1 MPFQRRKMSKHMIEH
16 MVVAEMEIW
25 KAWEERVW
33 CFESLGSGCVNN
45 IFPLERENNKYE
57 SSSCGAKR

>member
-1 MPFQRRKMSKHMIEH
+1 MIEH

-45 IFPLERENNKYE
+45 IFPLECENNKYE